1 MLWFGSYLLWFDFK
15 CDCLRNNKHSIF
27 SDVHRFTG
35 KAVIINDTRPFVFIS
50 VTLRAPGKYCDKA
63 TYSHFLLY
71 M

>member
-15 CDCLRNNKHSIF
+15 CDGLRNNKHSIF